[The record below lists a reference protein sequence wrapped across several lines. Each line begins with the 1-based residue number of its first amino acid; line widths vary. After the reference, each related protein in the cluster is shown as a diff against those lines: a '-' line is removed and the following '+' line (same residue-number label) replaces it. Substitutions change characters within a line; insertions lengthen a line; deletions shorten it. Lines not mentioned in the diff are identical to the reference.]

1 MIANKLIKALAT
13 KPETIVGLDPENA
26 KWILTSLTFN
36 SLNDLE
42 KAYPEFQDSF
52 YSTASQAYPNFT
64 DHLVFESL
72 RTNMRSCQFFD
83 FGFIG
88 NETIKLECFT
98 GAEAFY
104 EGFINLPANLCFMEH
119 VWKCDQEDL
128 LDDAKTIAASP
139 CNHTNDLLSQQ
150 LAFYQE
156 LQSTQPLSIHS
167 GYLFYKSICPNTK
180 EPSIVATEFMSPV
193 SGPDRF
199 YWNGVILG
207 LDYESTEAK
216 IAGEAN
222 EYRCFVHSNVFD
234 MPIQPNHMFDPL
246 MTMLGRLNAQGVE
259 RISVDP
265 PEKVNVRRRKRGL
278 PELVKYTTVKIAP
291 YRPPLGRSG
300 TRELDSYI
308 PKRYHFRRGHV
319 RHFHNGE
326 KTWVRP
332 CFVGT
337 PEDGKVE
344 HTYVVQQ

>member
-1 MIANKLIKALAT
+1 MIANKLIKTLAT
-13 KPETIVGLDPENA
+13 KPETIMGLSPENA
-26 KWILTSLTFN
+26 KWVLTYLTDN
-36 SLNDLE
+36 SFDGTFPLKFDPLKRTQNLLHDL
-42 KAYPEFQDSF
+42 S
-52 YSTASQAYPNFT
+52 
-64 DHLVFESL
+64 V
-72 RTNMRSCQFFD
+72 RSCQFFD

-98 GAEAFY
+98 GIEAFY
-104 EGFINLPANLCFMEH
+104 EGFIDLPANLCFMEH
-119 VWKCDQEDL
+119 VWECSQEDVL
-128 LDDAKTIAASP
+128 LDDTKTIAASP
-139 CNHTNDLLSQQ
+139 CNHTDDSCEPANT
-150 LAFYQE
+150 FYKE
-156 LQSTQPLSIHS
+156 LQIAGSRFIHS
-167 GYLFYKSICPNTK
+167 GYLFYKTLCQRTK
-180 EPSIVATEFMSPV
+180 NPSIVATEFMLPV
-193 SGPDRF
+193 ISGPDRF
-199 YWNGVILG
+199 YWNGVVLE
-207 LDYESTEAK
+207 LDYESDEAK
-216 IAGEAN
+216 IASKAN
-222 EYRCFVHSNVFD
+222 EYRCIVRGNSFD
-234 MPIQPNHMFDPL
+234 MPIQPTHMFDPL

-278 PELVKYTTVKIAP
+278 PELVKHTTVKIAP

-300 TRELDSYI
+300 TRELDSYT